1 MVLRASI
8 STSPFSWAVRHMS
21 LACRALE
28 AKGFSQSTCF
38 PWESRSIVCAKC
50 SELGEAMYAASK
62 ESLQAACSRSVKVCF
77 TLWRAAKAEAVSCR
91 RE

>member
-21 LACRALE
+21 LACLALE

-62 ESLQAACSRSVKVCF
+62 VSLQAACSRSVKVCS
-77 TLWRAAKAEAVSCR
+77 TPWRAAKAEAVSCR